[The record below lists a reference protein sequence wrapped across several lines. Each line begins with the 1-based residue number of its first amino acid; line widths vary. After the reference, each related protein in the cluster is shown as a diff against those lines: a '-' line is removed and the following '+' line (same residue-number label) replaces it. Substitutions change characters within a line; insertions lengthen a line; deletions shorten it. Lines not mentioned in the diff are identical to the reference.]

1 MSTPTV
7 NKTDGKYSRR
17 KGGNRGPLE
26 TTSPLESKTTP
37 TTTTAASSEAERR
50 PQRPP
55 DGADQPPPPLPTKR
69 AHPEG
74 HYFVNKDGPRE
85 AFLRRQRAKLDAD
98 KPHDQVTLAAP
109 PTASNGIEALTSTPH
124 VCEHSVNEPADMVI
138 EAQVQ
143 SCAPLHLAEA
153 AISLKEP
160 KKPLVFK
167 DILVASFVPELD
179 VPASPTH
186 RPAAAKT
193 RPSTPV
199 PLSEPDDDD
208 DSDAEILDLCTG
220 CEPEGGI
227 LGHKIKDIGQILYS
241 HMGSKSELR
250 MIPVLDVR
258 RPSILSN
265 PFAMNKDESQRNSV
279 CDAYQE
285 WWRRRTATVDEIC
298 RQLSV
303 TRAQAWS
310 GSEFAASEERL
321 RGINQLAQIVSKGHR
336 IGLGCACPVGKR
348 CHSELLRSMVS
359 HQAQL
364 LRTRD
369 EVVEKAPPTKSDRY
383 LILFSGAK
391 SQGRLAD
398 QIRLKDEDAIV
409 EEYDILNDTH
419 QDLCDLEL
427 QLRILGRILEGE
439 FKAVH
444 IALPMGSYMVV
455 DGPQIRSK
463 ANVQGLRHLPP
474 RLVKYLQKHNSLTE
488 FAALAATTAESSD
501 TLWSIL
507 GTAEHDV
514 ESSPAYSKEHADWA
528 QLWHQPAIINL
539 IETGA
544 TKILVPLCKC
554 GSPFGV
560 HVDVLVSAKM
570 PSLWIDSQLVCEH
583 VLHEHLE
590 LEADV
595 RGIDHEPRAS
605 FIPIGLNVL
614 LARAMVGEHR
624 PRGPAQKSSKT
635 PSSSKGNMHVGS
647 ARPHA
652 IDGGHV
658 DQLPTPRIH
667 KLGSLRCLEP
677 ELESVLLV
685 EALPRTNVPRRTQP
699 DPAPPQ
705 PEKTPG
711 PFTTAQLIPLPVQG
725 QVLQFAREVAEAL
738 KRAGAGDSGWRVAR
752 KLRPTPV
759 AFSET
764 EALNECGSGFAWR
777 RRDAQAPLTQDAL
790 WDAVLPSSYPHDQPC
805 AGQPNLISAE
815 HFTEL
820 AEAEGFTD
828 KQVVSWVQHGF
839 PGAKM
844 PNGAVLAPPH
854 VGALKEAKAFGEQN
868 VKNIAMGFI
877 SAACSFPEIWPVI
890 IDPCNIVVQNG
901 KPRLTIDKSMW
912 TSGRPDLP
920 PFNTLVSLAE
930 EAETAGSLR
939 LVTVR
944 EVARAAAILGT
955 PLRMCRTLA
964 MPAPDVKLLMKK
976 FDLKAFFRFH
986 PKERSAWRESGLLFR
1001 DGYSLDMRPNFG
1013 EAHAPDHCCR
1023 ESDGLNFFMQ
1033 RELARMDKE
1042 YPTTIPP
1049 LIQWLASRAH
1059 LRSRSASNDEFLWD
1073 VLFWVCYYV
1082 DDGGL
1087 LSFDDKLHDR
1097 DGAPKFILA
1106 TDSSGVV
1113 TRHHQSRIELYAEAA
1128 IKIATS
1134 VLHECPMDKQ
1144 EGPDL
1149 RIIFLGIGIHL
1160 DVQRRLLPKIK
1171 ATAYAS
1177 IVKRTLFTKRVMPNG
1192 VGVAEFNQTHSLIH
1206 KLLHAADVIP
1216 LGRPHLFHLR
1226 QAVNTAKKIF
1236 LGVDKGELLGVMITT
1251 KVRKELT
1258 WWLHQLETADLTGLP
1273 LASRSEFPGAS
1284 SPTHLVRYSDAS
1296 RELNLSENHSGAG
1309 AWCAI
1314 DNTFYYI
1321 HWRWTR
1327 QEIENFSINV
1337 LEAHARDVG
1346 GNVFLDL
1353 GLELGKN
1360 FTHTTAFVDNTT
1372 AESIAENGRTSTEML
1387 NELNLARLKNL
1398 MDRGVHEKNERIA
1411 SVDNDVADDLS
1422 RGEITEALRQPRE
1435 CGMRCVELQ
1444 VPQRYRELPSL

>member
-1 MSTPTV
+1 M
-7 NKTDGKYSRR
+7 
-17 KGGNRGPLE
+17 
-26 TTSPLESKTTP
+26 
-37 TTTTAASSEAERR
+37 
-50 PQRPP
+50 
-55 DGADQPPPPLPTKR
+55 TKR

-85 AFLRRQRAKLDAD
+85 AFLRRQRAKLDAA

-124 VCEHSVNEPADMVI
+124 VCEHSVNEPAETVI
-138 EAQVQ
+138 EAQLQ

-167 DILVASFVPELD
+167 DILVASLVPELD

-369 EVVEKAPPTKSDRY
+369 EVVETAPPTKGDRY

-398 QIRLKDEDAIV
+398 QIRLKDDDAIV

-488 FAALAATTAESSD
+488 FAALAATTADSSD

-560 HVDVLVSAKM
+560 HVDVL
-570 PSLWIDSQLVCEH
+570 
-583 VLHEHLE
+583 
-590 LEADV
+590 
-595 RGIDHEPRAS
+595 
-605 FIPIGLNVL
+605 
-614 LARAMVGEHR
+614 
-624 PRGPAQKSSKT
+624 
-635 PSSSKGNMHVGS
+635 
-647 ARPHA
+647 
-652 IDGGHV
+652 
-658 DQLPTPRIH
+658 
-667 KLGSLRCLEP
+667 
-677 ELESVLLV
+677 
-685 EALPRTNVPRRTQP
+685 
-699 DPAPPQ
+699 
-705 PEKTPG
+705 
-711 PFTTAQLIPLPVQG
+711 
-725 QVLQFAREVAEAL
+725 
-738 KRAGAGDSGWRVAR
+738 
-752 KLRPTPV
+752 
-759 AFSET
+759 
-764 EALNECGSGFAWR
+764 
-777 RRDAQAPLTQDAL
+777 
-790 WDAVLPSSYPHDQPC
+790 PC

-912 TSGRPDLP
+912 TS
-920 PFNTLVSLAE
+920 
-930 EAETAGSLR
+930 
-939 LVTVR
+939 
-944 EVARAAAILGT
+944 
-955 PLRMCRTLA
+955 
-964 MPAPDVKLLMKK
+964 
-976 FDLKAFFRFH
+976 
-986 PKERSAWRESGLLFR
+986 
-1001 DGYSLDMRPNFG
+1001 
-1013 EAHAPDHCCR
+1013 
-1023 ESDGLNFFMQ
+1023 
-1033 RELARMDKE
+1033 
-1042 YPTTIPP
+1042 
-1049 LIQWLASRAH
+1049 
-1059 LRSRSASNDEFLWD
+1059 
-1073 VLFWVCYYV
+1073 
-1082 DDGGL
+1082 
-1087 LSFDDKLHDR
+1087 
-1097 DGAPKFILA
+1097 
-1106 TDSSGVV
+1106 
-1113 TRHHQSRIELYAEAA
+1113 
-1128 IKIATS
+1128 
-1134 VLHECPMDKQ
+1134 
-1144 EGPDL
+1144 
-1149 RIIFLGIGIHL
+1149 
-1160 DVQRRLLPKIK
+1160 
-1171 ATAYAS
+1171 
-1177 IVKRTLFTKRVMPNG
+1177 
-1192 VGVAEFNQTHSLIH
+1192 
-1206 KLLHAADVIP
+1206 
-1216 LGRPHLFHLR
+1216 
-1226 QAVNTAKKIF
+1226 
-1236 LGVDKGELLGVMITT
+1236 
-1251 KVRKELT
+1251 
-1258 WWLHQLETADLTGLP
+1258 
-1273 LASRSEFPGAS
+1273 
-1284 SPTHLVRYSDAS
+1284 
-1296 RELNLSENHSGAG
+1296 
-1309 AWCAI
+1309 
-1314 DNTFYYI
+1314 
-1321 HWRWTR
+1321 
-1327 QEIENFSINV
+1327 
-1337 LEAHARDVG
+1337 
-1346 GNVFLDL
+1346 
-1353 GLELGKN
+1353 
-1360 FTHTTAFVDNTT
+1360 
-1372 AESIAENGRTSTEML
+1372 
-1387 NELNLARLKNL
+1387 
-1398 MDRGVHEKNERIA
+1398 
-1411 SVDNDVADDLS
+1411 
-1422 RGEITEALRQPRE
+1422 
-1435 CGMRCVELQ
+1435 
-1444 VPQRYRELPSL
+1444 

>member
-7 NKTDGKYSRR
+7 NKTDGKYSRH
-17 KGGNRGPLE
+17 KGIKRSPSE
-26 TTSPLESKTTP
+26 TTSPLEPDTDQ

-55 DGADQPPPPLPTKR
+55 DGADQPPEPSPPTLLTKR

-74 HYFVNKDGPRE
+74 HYFVNKDGPKE
-85 AFLRRQRAKLDAD
+85 AFLRRQRAKLGAV
-98 KPHDQVTLAAP
+98 KLPDQAP
-109 PTASNGIEALTSTPH
+109 ASI
-124 VCEHSVNEPADMVI
+124 
-138 EAQVQ
+138 
-143 SCAPLHLAEA
+143 
-153 AISLKEP
+153 KEP
-160 KKPLVFK
+160 KEPPAFK
-167 DILVASFVPELD
+167 EILVASFIPD
-179 VPASPTH
+179 FNVPARPAYS
-186 RPAAAKT
+186 PAAART

-208 DSDAEILDLCTG
+208 DPGAENLDLRDG
-220 CEPEGGI
+220 GEPEFAAPCS
-227 LGHKIKDIGQILYS
+227 KVKDIGQILYS
-241 HMGSKSELR
+241 HMGSKNELR

-265 PFAMNKDESQRNSV
+265 PFTMKKDESQRNPV

-298 RQLSV
+298 HDLGV
-303 TRAQAWS
+303 TRDQAWS
-310 GSEFAASEERL
+310 GSEIAASEDRL
-321 RGINQLAQIVSKGHR
+321 RGLNQLAHILSKGHR

-359 HQAQL
+359 QQAQL
-364 LRTRD
+364 LRAKD
-369 EVVEKAPPTKSDRY
+369 EVVETAPLVKSDKY
-383 LILFSGAK
+383 LILFSGVR

-398 QIRLKDEDAIV
+398 QIRLKDDDAIV

-427 QLRILGRILEGE
+427 QLKILGRILEGE
-439 FKAVH
+439 FTAVH

-455 DGPQIRSK
+455 DGLQIRSK
-463 ANVQGLRHLPP
+463 ANVQGLPHLPP
-474 RLVKYLQKHNSLTE
+474 RLAKYLQKHNSLTE
-488 FAALAATTAESSD
+488 FAALAATTADSSG

-507 GTAEHDV
+507 GTAQHDL
-514 ESSPAYSKEHADWA
+514 EGSPAYSKEHADWA
-528 QLWHQPAIINL
+528 QLWHQPAIVNL

-544 TKILVPLCKC
+544 SKILVPLCMC
-554 GSPFGV
+554 GSP
-560 HVDVLVSAKM
+560 VDVYVDLLVSAKM
-570 PSLWIDSQLVCEH
+570 PSLWIDGELVCDH
-583 VLHEHLE
+583 VLHEHLD
-590 LEADV
+590 LEPDL
-595 RGIDHEPRAS
+595 RGIEHAPRIS
-605 FIPIGLNVL
+605 VVPIGFCVL

-624 PRGPAQKSSKT
+624 RRSPAQKSSKT

-658 DQLPTPRIH
+658 DQIPTPRIH

-677 ELESVLLV
+677 ELESVLLM
-685 EALPRTNVPRRTQP
+685 EALPRSNVPRRTEP
-699 DPAPPQ
+699 APAPPQ
-705 PEKTPG
+705 PTETPG
-711 PFTTAQLIPLPVQG
+711 PFTTAQLIPVSVQG
-725 QVLQFAREVAEAL
+725 QVLQFASEVAAAL
-738 KRAGAGDSGWRVAR
+738 KRADAGDSGWRVAR

-759 AFSET
+759 AFSES
-764 EALNECGSGFAWR
+764 EALNECGWGFAWR
-777 RRDAQAPLTQDAL
+777 RRDAQAHLTQEAL
-790 WDAVLPSSYPHDQPC
+790 WDAVRPSSYPHDQPC

-828 KQVVSWVQHGF
+828 RQVVSWIQHGY
-839 PGAKM
+839 PGANM

-868 VKNIAMGFI
+868 AKNIKMGFI
-877 SAACSFPEIWPVI
+877 SPACSFPEFWPII

-912 TSGRPDLP
+912 TSGRADLP
-920 PFNTLVSLAE
+920 PFNTLVNLTE
-930 EAETAGSLR
+930 EAATAGSLR

-944 EVARAAAILGT
+944 EVARAAAILGA
-955 PLRMCRTLA
+955 PLRMGRTLA

-986 PKERSAWRESGLLFR
+986 PKERSAWRESGLLFE
-1001 DGYSLDMRPNFG
+1001 DGYSVDMRPNFG

-1023 ESDGLNFFMQ
+1023 ESDGLNFFVQ

-1042 YPTTIPP
+1042 YPTTVPP

-1087 LSFDDKLHDR
+1087 LSFDDKLHDCN
-1097 DGAPKFILA
+1097 GAPKFVLI
-1106 TDSSGVV
+1106 TDGAGVV
-1113 TRHHQSRIELYAEAA
+1113 TRRHQSRIELYAEAA
-1128 IKIATS
+1128 IKIATFVS
-1134 VLHECPMDKQ
+1134 HECPLDKQ

-1177 IVKRTLFTKRVMPNG
+1177 IVKNTLFTKRVMPNG

-1236 LGVDKGELLGVMITT
+1236 LGVDKGELLGVMITA

-1258 WWLHQLETADLTGLP
+1258 WWLHQLETADLSGLP

-1296 RELNLSENHSGAG
+1296 RELNLAENHSGAG

-1321 HWRWTR
+1321 HWRWSR
-1327 QEIENFSINV
+1327 EEIENYSINV

-1353 GLELGKN
+1353 GVELGKN

-1372 AESIAENGRTSTEML
+1372 AESIAENGKTSTEML
-1387 NELNLARLKNL
+1387 NELNLARLKQL
-1398 MDRGVHEKNERIA
+1398 MIRGVHEKNERIA

-1422 RGEITEALRQPRE
+1422 RGEIAEALRQPQE

>member
-1 MSTPTV
+1 M
-7 NKTDGKYSRR
+7 
-17 KGGNRGPLE
+17 
-26 TTSPLESKTTP
+26 
-37 TTTTAASSEAERR
+37 
-50 PQRPP
+50 
-55 DGADQPPPPLPTKR
+55 
-69 AHPEG
+69 
-74 HYFVNKDGPRE
+74 
-85 AFLRRQRAKLDAD
+85 
-98 KPHDQVTLAAP
+98 TLAAP
-109 PTASNGIEALTSTPH
+109 PGASNIEAPASKLQ
-124 VCEHSVNEPADMVI
+124 EGEPT
-138 EAQVQ
+138 AQV
-143 SCAPLHLAEA
+143 AVPPDLAESPSS
-153 AISLKEP
+153 IKEP
-160 KKPLVFK
+160 KKPPAFK
-167 DILVASFVPELD
+167 DPLVASVIPDLN
-179 VPASPTH
+179 VPALPAYP
-186 RPAAAKT
+186 PAAART

-208 DSDAEILDLCTG
+208 DPDVENLDLCES
-220 CEPEGGI
+220 CESEVAAPGS
-227 LGHKIKDIGQILYS
+227 KVKDIGQILYS
-241 HMGSKSELR
+241 HMGSKNELR

-265 PFAMNKDESQRNSV
+265 PFTMMKDESQRNAV

-298 RQLSV
+298 RQLGV

-310 GSEFAASEERL
+310 GSEVAASEERL
-321 RGINQLAQIVSKGHR
+321 RGLNQLAQIVSKGHR
-336 IGLGCACPVGKR
+336 IGLGCACPIGKR
-348 CHSELLRSMVS
+348 CHTELLRSMVS
-359 HQAQL
+359 QQAQL
-364 LRTRD
+364 LKVKD
-369 EVVEKAPPTKSDRY
+369 EVVETAPLIKSDKY

-391 SQGRLAD
+391 FQGRLAD
-398 QIRLKDEDAIV
+398 QIRLKDDDAIV

-427 QLRILGRILEGE
+427 QLKILGRILEGE

-444 IALPMGSYMVV
+444 IALPMGSYTVV
-455 DGPQIRSK
+455 DGVQIRSK
-463 ANVQGLRHLPP
+463 ANVQGLRLLPP
-474 RLVKYLQKHNSLTE
+474 RLVEYLRKHNVLTE
-488 FAALAATTAESSD
+488 FAALAATTADSSG

-507 GTAEHDV
+507 GTAQHDV
-514 ESSPAYSKEHADWA
+514 EGSPAYSKEHADWA
-528 QLWHQPAIINL
+528 QLWHQPPIIEL
-539 IETGA
+539 VETGA

-570 PSLWIDSQLVCEH
+570 PPLWIDGELACDH
-583 VLHEHLE
+583 VVHEHLE
-590 LEADV
+590 LEPDV
-595 RGIDHEPRAS
+595 RGIEHPPRIS
-605 FIPIGLNVL
+605 VLPIGLSVL

-624 PRGPAQKSSKT
+624 RRGPAQKSSKT

-647 ARPHA
+647 SRPHA

-685 EALPRTNVPRRTQP
+685 EALPRSNVPRRTEP
-699 DPAPPQ
+699 APAPPQ
-705 PEKTPG
+705 PAETPG
-711 PFTTAQLIPLPVQG
+711 PFTTAQLIPVSVQG
-725 QVLQFAREVAEAL
+725 QVVRFASEVAAAL
-738 KRAGAGDSGWRVAR
+738 KRADAGDSGWRVAR

-759 AFSET
+759 AFSEA
-764 EALNECGSGFAWR
+764 EALNECGWGFAWR
-777 RRDAQAPLTQDAL
+777 RRDAQAPLTQESL
-790 WDAVLPSSYPHDQPC
+790 WDAVRPSSYPHDQPC

-828 KQVVSWVQHGF
+828 RQVVSWIQHGF
-839 PGAKM
+839 PGANM

-868 VKNIAMGFI
+868 AKNIKMGFI
-877 SAACSFPEIWPVI
+877 SPACSFPEFWPVI

-912 TSGRPDLP
+912 TSGRADLP

-930 EAETAGSLR
+930 EAKTAGSLR

-944 EVARAAAILGT
+944 EVARAAAILGA

-986 PKERSAWRESGLLFR
+986 PKERSAWRESGLLFE
-1001 DGYSLDMRPNFG
+1001 DGYSVDMRPNFG

-1023 ESDGLNFFMQ
+1023 ESDGLNFFVQ

-1042 YPTTIPP
+1042 YPTTVPP

-1097 DGAPKFILA
+1097 DGAPKIVLV
-1106 TDSSGVV
+1106 TDGAGVI
-1113 TRHHQSRIELYAEAA
+1113 TRRHQSRIELYAEAA
-1128 IKIATS
+1128 IKIATF
-1134 VLHECPMDKQ
+1134 VLHECPLDKQ

-1149 RIIFLGIGIHL
+1149 RIVFLGIGIHL

-1177 IVKRTLFTKRVMPNG
+1177 IVKSTLFTKRVMPNG

-1236 LGVDKGELLGVMITT
+1236 LGVDKGELLGVMITA

-1296 RELNLSENHSGAG
+1296 RELDLAENHSGAG

-1321 HWRWTR
+1321 HWRWSR
-1327 QEIENFSINV
+1327 EEIETYSINV

-1353 GLELGKN
+1353 GVELGKN

-1372 AESIAENGRTSTEML
+1372 AESIAENGKTSTEML
-1387 NELNLARLKNL
+1387 NELNLARLKQL
-1398 MDRGVHEKNERIA
+1398 MIRGVHEKNERIA

-1422 RGEITEALRQPRE
+1422 RGEIAEALRQPQE

-1444 VPQRYRELPSL
+1444 VPQRYRELPSF